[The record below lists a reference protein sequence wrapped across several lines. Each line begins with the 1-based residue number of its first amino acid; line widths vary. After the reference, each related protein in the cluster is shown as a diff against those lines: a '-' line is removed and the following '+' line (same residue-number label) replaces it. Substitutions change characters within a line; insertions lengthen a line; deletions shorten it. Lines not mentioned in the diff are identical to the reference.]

1 MVFTEYSKRLMPSIR
16 RWLSITLAVG
26 AMGMTGPVW
35 AELPAIQNYGG
46 VDYLTG
52 GFGID
57 ESTAIKKAMPD
68 FPLALLFSASDGTRS
83 AYVSKVQVV
92 VRDQYDAT
100 VLNVE
105 SQGPFLLARL
115 QPGTYQVHATY
126 RNQTQSRPVTVVDN
140 KNTRMVFEWARE
152 DDTSKAERSAN
163 STSDSGAASTSDSNP
178 EFTPGSIPG
187 VN

>member
-1 MVFTEYSKRLMPSIR
+1 MVFTEYSKQLRLIAR
-16 RWLSITLAVG
+16 RWLGVTLMASAACVT
-26 AMGMTGPVW
+26 APAW
-35 AELPAIQNYGG
+35 AELPTSQHYGS
-46 VDYLTG
+46 VEYLTG

-57 ESTAIKKAMPD
+57 ESTAIKNAMPD
-68 FPLALLFSASDGTRS
+68 YPLALMFSASDGARS

-152 DDTSKAERSAN
+152 D
-163 STSDSGAASTSDSNP
+163 
-178 EFTPGSIPG
+178 
-187 VN
+187 

>member
-1 MVFTEYSKRLMPSIR
+1 MIFTEYSKRLMPATR
-16 RWLSITLAVG
+16 RWLGVTLAVS
-26 AMGMTGPVW
+26 ALGMAGPAW
-35 AELPAIQNYGG
+35 AELPAIQNYGS

-57 ESTAIKKAMPD
+57 ESTAIKKAIPD
-68 FPLALLFSASDGTRS
+68 YPLALLFSASDGARS

-105 SQGPFLLARL
+105 SQGPFLLAQL

-152 DDTSKAERSAN
+152 VDASKADQTVN
-163 STSDSGAASTSDSNP
+163 STSDSDAVSDSDSQS